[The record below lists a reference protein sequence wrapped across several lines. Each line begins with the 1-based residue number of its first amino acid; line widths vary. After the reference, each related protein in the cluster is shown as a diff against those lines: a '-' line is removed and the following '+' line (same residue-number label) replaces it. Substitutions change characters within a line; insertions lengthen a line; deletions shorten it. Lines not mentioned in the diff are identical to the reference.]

1 MKAFAAFL
9 VVIALLLALLVGLLI
24 WMSSTNQARYDSFQS
39 NCVTAG
45 GHIYKPDAIAWCVSA
60 DGRIVEVYP

>member
-24 WMSSTNQARYDSFQS
+24 WMSST
-39 NCVTAG
+39 TLL
-45 GHIYKPDAIAWCVSA
+45 
-60 DGRIVEVYP
+60 